1 MSAFSSCRRIMP
13 AALFFAA
20 LVVPTASRASQSSSG
35 TIYGISVEEGKAFFY
50 TTGTRS
56 AVPACS
62 TVLKRWVFNA
72 ASANG
77 QAMLSALLTFYSQG
91 KTIAVTGA
99 GACTDWGDTETVR
112 YIIRSDE
119 LG

>member
-1 MSAFSSCRRIMP
+1 MP
-13 AALFFAA
+13 AALCLAG
-20 LVVPTASRASQSSSG
+20 LCISTASQASQSSSG
-35 TIYGISVEEGKAFFY
+35 TVYGISVEEGKAFFY

-62 TVLKRWVFNA
+62 TIPKRWAFNA
-72 ASANG
+72 ATANG

-91 KTIAVTGA
+91 KAIAVTGT

-119 LG
+119 IS